1 MSNFRIAL
9 TAIFAAFI
17 IIGIITFSLFRGGS
31 SGSQEQITLWGT
43 APESVFSSYIKAVNS
58 KKGSSAKVNVNYVVK
73 EIESFDREFI
83 EALASGSG
91 PDAILLS
98 QDQIL
103 RYKDKIYP
111 IPYGTISERAFKDTF
126 IEEGELY
133 LSSGGIIAL
142 PFSIDPLVM
151 YWNRDIFTDVLLP
164 QPPAYWDELFSLA
177 DKVTEVESNLDIKRS
192 AISFGEFSNVL
203 NAKEILSLLIL
214 QAGNPIVKFDKGRPV
229 SVLKDQL
236 GFSIPPSEAALR
248 FYTEFS
254 NPSKKA
260 YSWNRSLP
268 QTLSYFLS
276 GDLAL
281 YFGFAS
287 ELNDIK
293 MKNPNLNFDVAV
305 VPQRREAKTKT
316 TFGKMQG
323 FALVKSSRKLSSA
336 FNTISALTSKDNI
349 AAWTKA
355 SGLPPV
361 RKDLL
366 QLGSPSPDGSIF
378 YNSAIIS
385 KAWLDPSREETQ
397 TIFQNMVE
405 SVTSGRSMLSEAVDR
420 ASLEIQNLLPKK

>member
-1 MSNFRIAL
+1 MAL
-9 TAIFAAFI
+9 TAIFGAFI
-17 IIGIITFSLFRGGS
+17 VIGIITFSLFRGGS
-31 SGSQEQITLWGT
+31 GGSLEQITLWGT
-43 APESVFSSYIKAVNS
+43 IPESVFSSYAQAVNLR
-58 KKGSSAKVNVNYVVK
+58 KDNSAKININYVAK
-73 EIESFDREFI
+73 ERQDFDRDFI
-83 EALASGSG
+83 EALASGKG
-91 PDAILLS
+91 PDAILLP

-103 RYKDKIYP
+103 RHKDKIYP
-111 IPYGTISERAFKDTF
+111 IPYDTISERVFKDTF

-142 PFSIDPLVM
+142 PFAVDPLVM

-164 QPPAYWDELFSLA
+164 QPPVYWDEIFPLV
-177 DKVTEVESNLDIKRS
+177 DKVTEVDSHLDIQRS
-192 AISFGEFSNVL
+192 AISFGEFRNVL

-229 SVLKDQL
+229 SALKDQM

-254 NPSKKA
+254 NPSKKS

-268 QTLSYFLS
+268 EALSYFLS

-293 MKNPNLNFDVAV
+293 MKNPNLNFDVAF

-323 FALVKSSRKLSSA
+323 LALVKSSRKLSSA
-336 FNTISALTSKDNI
+336 FNTISALTSKDNV
-349 AAWTKA
+349 AAWTKT

-366 QLGSPSPDGSIF
+366 QLGSSDPEDSIF

-385 KAWLDPSREETQ
+385 KAWLDPNREETQ

-420 ASLEIQNLLPKK
+420 ASMEMQNLLSKK

>member
-1 MSNFRIAL
+1 MAL

-17 IIGIITFSLFRGGS
+17 VIGIITFSLFRGGS
-31 SGSQEQITLWGT
+31 GSSLEQITLWGT
-43 APESVFSSYIKAVNS
+43 IPESVFSSYTRAVNL
-58 KKGSSAKVNVNYVVK
+58 KKDTSAKVSVK
-73 EIESFDREFI
+73 YIVKDGESFDREFI

-111 IPYGTISERAFKDTF
+111 IPYGSISERAFKDTF

-133 LSSGGIIAL
+133 LSSDGILAL
-142 PFSIDPLVM
+142 PFAVDPLVM
-151 YWNRDIFTDVLLP
+151 YWNRDIFTDALLS
-164 QPPAYWDELFSLA
+164 QPPVYWDELFSLV
-177 DKVTEVESNLDIKRS
+177 DKITEVDSHLDIQRS
-192 AISFGEFSNVL
+192 AISFGEFRNVL

-229 SVLKDQL
+229 STLKDQL
-236 GFSIPPSEAALR
+236 GFSIPPSEAAVR

-268 QTLSYFLS
+268 QTLSYFLA

-287 ELNDIK
+287 EFNDIR

-305 VPQRREAKTKT
+305 APQRREAKTKT

-323 FALVKSSRKLSSA
+323 LALVKSSRKLSSA
-336 FNTISALTSKDNI
+336 FSTISALTSKDNV
-349 AAWTKA
+349 AVWTRV

-366 QLGSPSPDGSIF
+366 QLGSSDPEGSIF

-385 KAWLDPSREETQ
+385 KAWLDPNREETQ

-405 SVTSGRSMLSEAVDR
+405 SVTSGRLMLSESINK
-420 ASLEIQNLLPKK
+420 ASMEIQNLLPKK